1 MPKIVVTAQI
11 EDPVKWEAG
20 FRTHGELF
28 RNAYTVT
35 NPIGIAITEG
45 NEIAVCFEPED
56 LDKALA
62 AIDSPVLAPLS
73 VGSVWLR
80 RYGAVSYSQNS
91 ACDLC
96 WVPNVS

>member
-1 MPKIVVTAQI
+1 MPKVVVTAQI

-45 NEIAVCFEPED
+45 NEVAVCFEPED

-62 AIDSPVLAPLS
+62 AIDSPATAEAMAADGVKRESVKIYVLDKEFQP
-73 VGSVWLR
+73 
-80 RYGAVSYSQNS
+80 
-91 ACDLC
+91 
-96 WVPNVS
+96 